1 MNSRTDTQHRSLVP
15 WPTVIGPRPGL
26 KEINVIC
33 WALFCLC
40 VVTPAV
46 VILSMQMKSSNLYF
60 EKAPVDFVY
69 FYGIGQIAKTHPA
82 IDVYDYQLQTE
93 IFNKIQPL
101 RNGKY
106 GPSPYPPF
114 VSQFF
119 RLFAGLSFK
128 SAFLLWF
135 AISLTL
141 YVAGIVLALRA
152 FLPEEPL
159 VRSLILCF
167 ALSSSPFLL
176 NTLGNG
182 QLSSI
187 GLFFMVLAL
196 LFQKRS
202 MPILSG
208 TALSVLIYKPTLL
221 LIVVPMLVIT
231 RRFKT
236 LLGVTSGA
244 GVLMLIATL
253 IGGIRIWPAYL
264 RFLSSFGQT
273 SGVYGQSSLRLWK
286 YVDLNSLS
294 YAVPDGRSR
303 IALTFL
309 VCFVVAV
316 ALWAGI
322 ALWKSEGKNDPR
334 QSLAWAVAIT
344 WTSLLNVYS
353 PIYDSILIVIA
364 IILALSALGELKWV
378 RASEWVVL
386 LAVLMFAVAWVTE
399 AIAKNYGVQLLTLAL
414 LAFAITLTYLLQR
427 ANGTLFVS
435 PAEVVIL

>member
-15 WPTVIGPRPGL
+15 WPTIIGPRPGL

-40 VVTPAV
+40 IVTPAV
-46 VILSMQMKSSNLYF
+46 VILSMQMKAGNLYF

-196 LFQKRS
+196 LFQQGSK
-202 MPILSG
+202 PILSG

-236 LLGVTSGA
+236 LLGVTVGA
-244 GVLMLIATL
+244 SILVLIATL
-253 IGGIRIWPAYL
+253 LGGIRIWPAYL

-286 YVDLNSLS
+286 YVDLNSFS
-294 YAVPDGRSR
+294 YAVSDGRSPM
-303 IALTFL
+303 ALTFL
-309 VCFVVAV
+309 VCFVIAV

-322 ALWKSEGKNDPR
+322 ALWKSAGRNDPR
-334 QSLAWAVAIT
+334 QSLAWAVAIR
-344 WTSLLNVYS
+344 V
-353 PIYDSILIVIA
+353 DH
-364 IILALSALGELKWV
+364 
-378 RASEWVVL
+378 VL
-386 LAVLMFAVAWVTE
+386 
-399 AIAKNYGVQLLTLAL
+399 
-414 LAFAITLTYLLQR
+414 
-427 ANGTLFVS
+427 
-435 PAEVVIL
+435 